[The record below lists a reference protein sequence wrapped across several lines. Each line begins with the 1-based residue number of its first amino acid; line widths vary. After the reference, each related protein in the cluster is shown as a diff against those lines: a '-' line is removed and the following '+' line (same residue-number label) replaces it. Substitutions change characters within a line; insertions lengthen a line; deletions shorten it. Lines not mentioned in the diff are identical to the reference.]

1 MLKILYSK
9 WLYCVLRLVIGGL
22 FVYAGIL
29 KLADPTAFAVSID
42 GYGMVTWRMAKV
54 LAHVLPVIEV
64 AAGIGLLLDI
74 KGAMA
79 LIVAQLLM
87 FIGVLSYAIHMGLD
101 VDCGCFGP
109 EASSGGESGGLWPT
123 LIRDI
128 VMLVACVLMYWQ
140 RRAAGFAPRSIT
152 RIFRPGS

>member
-9 WLYCVLRLVIGGL
+9 WLYLVLRLVIGGL

-42 GYGMVTWRMAKV
+42 GYGMVSWRMAKV

-64 AAGIGLLLDI
+64 ATGIGLIIDI
-74 KGAMA
+74 KGALA

-87 FIGVLSYAIHMGLD
+87 FMGVLSYAIHMGLD

-109 EASSGGESGGLWPT
+109 ETSVGDESGGLWPT
-123 LIRDI
+123 MIRDI
-128 VMLVACVLMYWQ
+128 FMFGACLLMYWQ
-140 RRAAGFAPRSIT
+140 RRAAGFVPRSIT
-152 RIFRPGS
+152 RIFRPAS